1 MENNMILTF
10 LVKFCDKTSAP
21 LMRGAGSLS
30 IKFILPPIGG
40 RKSISRRK
48 KGHFFAKKCPSSKNS
63 PPDCF

>member
-1 MENNMILTF
+1 MLPKMYKKACTF
-10 LVKFCDKTSAP
+10 QRRL
-21 LMRGAGSLS
+21 SLS

-63 PPDCF
+63 PLDCF